1 MLSNACRMKSFFI
14 LLAIAVFLTFPV
26 VGESLTASASLDRHE
41 ADVGESLQL
50 TIEMDGGGGDAD
62 LSGITGF
69 DIQSAGKS
77 SALSIVNGDVTRRTS
92 LVYILFP
99 RAAGTFTIPP
109 ITVRDGRDTA
119 QTEAIAVRVTDGRS
133 GSGVSGQHGRWPDAA
148 TGGSDGDIMMNA
160 SVSSPSAYAGQEI
173 VYTLRFMAAVKV
185 YNAKLQRPSFD
196 GFSVREIGDQKNFT
210 EVKNGRQ
217 YAVTEISFLLT
228 PRKEGSYTIDS
239 AAIACEVAGR
249 RGGRRSPMDSMF
261 DDPFFG
267 GVRTES
273 RRVAS
278 GPVTVRVLPLP
289 AHAGGFSGLI
299 GDFDIS
305 LDVQPKSL
313 KVGDS
318 ATVTVTVTG
327 KGNIKDAPAPAF
339 NAPDDTFKVY
349 PDNPVE
355 SVESGRAGTDR
366 VGTSGKKVFKYAFVP
381 VRDGSFDIGPFSLT
395 VFDPAR
401 KQYAPLVAGPVRV
414 TVSPSKGEK
423 MEAQVPGPDGNG
435 SSVFVPKKDVRLTG
449 HDILWLK
456 TGEDVTKSTPRM
468 PLWIFLLLMAAP
480 AVIFASAMTA
490 LHKRGER
497 AGPGQAMKRHAESL
511 LKDAEKASGA
521 EMLSLLNKALVAAI
535 FAASGKTGES
545 ITYDEAREMMLSASV
560 DKELVERAI
569 ATLEG
574 IDSARYG
581 GASAAGGEAGLKADV
596 SGVVRALC
604 AKT

>member
-1 MLSNACRMKSFFI
+1 MFKSLLI
-14 LLAIAVFLTFPV
+14 LLAIAVSLMIPAI
-26 VGESLTASASLDRHE
+26 GESLTARASLDRNE
-41 ADVGESLQL
+41 AAVGESLQL

-77 SALSIVNGDVTRRTS
+77 SSLSIVNGDVTRRTS

-99 RAAGTFTIPP
+99 RAAGSFTIPP
-109 ITVRDGRDTA
+109 ITVRDGRETA
-119 QTEAIAVRVTDGRS
+119 QTASITVRVTDGSHHQTAKGGGYAAPDVASS
-133 GSGVSGQHGRWPDAA
+133 GG
-148 TGGSDGDIMMNA
+148 DGDILMSA

-185 YNAKLQRPSFD
+185 YNAKLQRPSFE

-210 EVKNGRQ
+210 EVRNGRQ

-228 PRKEGSYTIDS
+228 PRKDGTFTIDQGS
-239 AAIACEVAGR
+239 IVCEVAAR
-249 RGGRRSPMDSMF
+249 RGGRHSPMDSMF

-289 AHAGGFSGLI
+289 AHSGGYSGLI
-299 GDFDIS
+299 GDFDIA

-318 ATVTVTVTG
+318 ATVTVTLKG
-327 KGNIKDAPAPAF
+327 KGNIKDAPAPSF
-339 NAPDDTFKVY
+339 NAQEDTFKVY

-355 SVESGRAGTDR
+355 SVDSGRS
-366 VGTSGKKVFKYAFVP
+366 GTSGKKIFKYAFVP
-381 VRDGSFDIGPFSLT
+381 VRDGLFDIGPFSLT
-395 VFDPAR
+395 AFDPAR

-423 MEAQVPGPDGNG
+423 MEAQVAGPNG
-435 SSVFVPKKDVRLTG
+435 GGTSVFVPKKVVRLTG
-449 HDILWLK
+449 HDILSLK
-456 TGEDVTKSTPRM
+456 TGEEILKSSPRM
-468 PLWIFLLLMAAP
+468 PLWMFLALIAAP
-480 AVIFASAMTA
+480 AAMFALAMTA
-490 LHKRGER
+490 VRRRGER
-497 AGPGQAMKRHAESL
+497 GGPGMAMKLRAESL
-511 LKDAEKASGA
+511 MKDAEKTTGP
-521 EMLSLLNKALVAAI
+521 EMLALLNKSLVSAI

-545 ITYDEAREMMLSASV
+545 ITYDEAREMMMAASV
-560 DKELVERAI
+560 ESELAARAI
-569 ATLEG
+569 SALER

-581 GASAAGGEAGLKADV
+581 GASAADGDDKLRADV
-596 SGVVRALC
+596 AEVVRALC
-604 AKT
+604 VKL